1 MYDVAYH
8 FYVIGDS
15 ECMMLHECDS
25 DAECMML
32 YECDNGTECI
42 MYGVVSM

>member
-1 MYDVAYH
+1 MDVIT
-8 FYVIGDS
+8 VLNVS
-15 ECMMLHECDS
+15 CMMLHGCDS
-25 DAECMML
+25 DTECMML